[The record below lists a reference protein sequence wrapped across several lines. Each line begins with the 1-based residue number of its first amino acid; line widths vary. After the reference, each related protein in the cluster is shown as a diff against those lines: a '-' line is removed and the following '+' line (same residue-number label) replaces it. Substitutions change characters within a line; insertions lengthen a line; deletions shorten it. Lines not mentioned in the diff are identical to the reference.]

1 MEWVKAGGG
10 EPCSGFPPA
19 ASSSAAVGGERPA
32 GSERAP
38 AVLPP
43 WMGVCSSRSP
53 RPTTQPMDLED
64 AAGAGAPGARQ
75 PLVRIRSL
83 TSRDSTFVNFKNC
96 TRDPVRLY
104 WINYEGG
111 EVPYRTI
118 QPGAEYRQQTFCTHP
133 WTYKLVPPRADGR
146 GAAGARVNP
155 DNVVADHR
163 RVVLPVEEELNVEL
177 HYPVEIAWSP
187 ETHSAFPAHF
197 RRSVAAVLLA
207 HQRCQRGPPP
217 DLPGPSKRKLADR
230 EHGMTTRSMARYRQA
245 MVAEE
250 PEGPPASPRGSGGPS
265 SSSAVAAAEA
275 AADFSISM
283 EIEAEPADEAA
294 AGARDLGSL
303 PLDVVL
309 KCIALAAPTEYLIL
323 PPKIV
328 AEGGAAPAAAD
339 DGSDLSHI
347 DSSDF
352 ED

>member
-1 MEWVKAGGG
+1 
-10 EPCSGFPPA
+10 
-19 ASSSAAVGGERPA
+19 
-32 GSERAP
+32 
-38 AVLPP
+38 
-43 WMGVCSSRSP
+43 
-53 RPTTQPMDLED
+53 MDPED
-64 AAGAGAPGARQ
+64 AAGAGAPGARR
-75 PLVRIRSL
+75 PLVRIKSL
-83 TSRDSTFVNFKNC
+83 TSRVSTFVNFKNC
-96 TRDPVRLY
+96 TRDQVRLY

-118 QPGAEYRQQTFCTHP
+118 NPGAEYRQQTFCTHP
-133 WTYKLVPPRADGR
+133 WTYKLVPPPRADGR
-146 GAAGARVNP
+146 GPAAGPPRVNP

-187 ETHSAFPAHF
+187 ETHSAFPARF

-230 EHGMTTRSMARYRQA
+230 EHGMTTRSMARSRQA

-250 PEGPPASPRGSGGPS
+250 PEGPPASPRGAGGPS
-265 SSSAVAAAEA
+265 PSSSRSSSSSAAVAAAEA

-283 EIEAEPADEAA
+283 EIEAEAEAEAEPAD
-294 AGARDLGSL
+294 GARDLGSL

-323 PPKIV
+323 PPKVV

-339 DGSDLSHI
+339 AADDDAASSSSLDGSDLGHI
-347 DSSDF
+347 DSDF